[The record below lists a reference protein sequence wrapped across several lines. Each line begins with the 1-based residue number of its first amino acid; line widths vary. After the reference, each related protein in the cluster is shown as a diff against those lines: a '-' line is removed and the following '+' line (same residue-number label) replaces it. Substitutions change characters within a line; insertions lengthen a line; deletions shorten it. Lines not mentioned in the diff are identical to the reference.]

1 MKPPVTEEQVVD
13 DGYGLAYENKTP
25 EFIQEALDILQGS
38 LTFLEAALE
47 DNIDTWDNWVTDHQQ
62 YVTFL
67 EDMLKV
73 GEPLVDLTNPEAVG
87 QVNKKIEEEKT
98 KHEKDKLEFAEKKKK
113 LEADVSTKRRQLE
126 VVRDALRRAQEKST

>member
-1 MKPPVTEEQVVD
+1 MKPPTTKEQVVD

-67 EDMLKV
+67 EDMLRV
-73 GEPLVDLTNPEAVG
+73 GEPLVDLTDPEAVE
-87 QVNKKIEEEKT
+87 QVKKKIEEEKA